1 MIYLLKFVVA
11 EGFLPDNVI
20 QAGSLR
26 DGFMA
31 IRRKLR
37 NLKVAATRPN
47 IPFGTGG
54 RKSFNKVYLIEL
66 LPVIK
71 TN

>member
-11 EGFLPDNVI
+11 EGF
-20 QAGSLR
+20 SLR
-26 DGFMA
+26 DGFMV

-54 RKSFNKVYLIEL
+54 SKSFNRFFLPGL